1 MIQFPRL
8 IAGMVP
14 QALLPNFPLRSL
26 QNEGIVEN
34 KGIEE
39 NEANKAVVGRL
50 EAKIQELQV
59 DLKAKNKLIDKMTE
73 AAANDFSQ
81 NQALSAAVQHH
92 KSLA

>member
-1 MIQFPRL
+1 MAGAPAAAARKPLPERL
-8 IAGMVP
+8 REK
-14 QALLPNFPLRSL
+14 LRE
-26 QNEGIVEN
+26 Q
-34 KGIEE
+34 